1 MAVIYEEKPGDLDII
16 VGANNVLSKIL
27 TFSSKSGVTLTPFVL
42 SGYTFESYIFLNNT
56 ETITINIVVTDI
68 DLAVGKIKMYCDAL
82 STLTRGDD
90 TYRWLLRWTDTNSIK
105 RVVLQGK
112 FKIV

>member
-1 MAVIYEEKPGDLDII
+1 MAIIYAEKPGDLDII
-16 VGANNVLSKIL
+16 VGAENILSKIL
-27 TFSSKSGVTLTPFVL
+27 TFSNKIDGVLTPFVL
-42 SGYTFESYIFLNNT
+42 TDYTFESYIFLNNT

-68 DLAVGKIKMYCDAL
+68 DLATGKIKIYCDNL
-82 STLTRGDD
+82 STLIRGDD